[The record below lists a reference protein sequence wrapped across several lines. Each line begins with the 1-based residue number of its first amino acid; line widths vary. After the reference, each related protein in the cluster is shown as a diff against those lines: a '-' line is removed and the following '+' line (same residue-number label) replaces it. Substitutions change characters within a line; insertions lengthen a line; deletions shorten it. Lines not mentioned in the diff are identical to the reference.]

1 MDAAAQMRGGAYSPK
16 TCKDYKHNQSTRES
30 KI

>member
-1 MDAAAQMRGGAYSPK
+1 MDAAAQMRGAYSPK

-30 KI
+30 EI